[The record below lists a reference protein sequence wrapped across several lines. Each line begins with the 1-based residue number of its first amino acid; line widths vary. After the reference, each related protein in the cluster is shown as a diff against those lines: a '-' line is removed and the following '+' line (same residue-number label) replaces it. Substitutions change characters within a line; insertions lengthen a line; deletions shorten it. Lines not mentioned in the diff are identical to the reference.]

1 MTIAAVAWYGVGSN
15 VGKVINADIDT
26 NWTSGLQVDTVN
38 FIEGTA
44 SLGEKVSNGIVTRQ
58 TIDTTDVTGEP
69 FDFSVSGGND
79 GDHLFGWMSIFA
91 AWDTQPNGGFG
102 LMMVDDLAT
111 DSDGTWFV
119 GPQAG
124 YVGGWASFVINPA
137 ADFDLV
143 TAGTATWTLAGN
155 PAQLSGVDG
164 FGVRWRTTVSITGN
178 TDNGFLD
185 AMSVGQGYRLTLG
198 DAGSAEGTFADF
210 VTFEDNVT
218 TGRFG
223 GLREISGILLAKSK
237 LTIGF
242 ASGAGDT
249 EFIDNG
255 FTVVWEQQLL
265 SDEAS
270 SAVAAGFYE
279 LSATQGSGTTDIDMS
294 SGTLAAVAPH
304 TVTIDFSGV
313 NLVTIDGCNI
323 DRATSITLDSAC
335 SLTNTKVSNS
345 GIVIAG
351 EADLSGSSFLLST
364 VAADD
369 AAVLWDEVLSAPEVI
384 SELDDTTFEQ
394 GTAAHHAIT
403 FGTGVDEDIT
413 LTGIE
418 FTGFDSTADAD
429 GATLEFLATG
439 GAITVTLSGCTVGGV
454 AASSSNVGVDDA
466 AGITVTISTDV
477 VGTFIGLQDNS
488 EIRVYTAGTSTEL
501 AGIENATAGSPGDRS
516 FAATIAG
523 GTSVDYVIHNE
534 TYEYI
539 RVEGFAWPT
548 VAQNIPIAQ
557 RFDRNYDNP

>member
-1 MTIAAVAWYGVGSN
+1 MTVAAVAWYGVGSN

-44 SLGEKVSNGIVTRQ
+44 SLGEKVSNAIVTRQ

-69 FDFSVSGGND
+69 FDFSAAGGND
-79 GDHLFGWMSIFA
+79 GDHLFGWLSIFA

-124 YVGGWASFVINPA
+124 YVGGWSSFVINPA
-137 ADFDLV
+137 ADFDIV
-143 TAGTATWTLAGN
+143 TAGTAVWTLAGN

-164 FGVRWRTTVSITGN
+164 FGVRWRTTVTITGN

-198 DAGSAEGTFADF
+198 DAGSAEGTFDDF
-210 VTFEDNVT
+210 VTFEENVT
-218 TGRFG
+218 AGRFG
-223 GLREISGILLAKSK
+223 GLRQVSGILLAKSK
-237 LTIGF
+237 LVIGDT
-242 ASGAGDT
+242 GAGNT
-249 EFIDNG
+249 EFIDSG

-279 LSATQGSGTTDIDMS
+279 LSSEQGSGTTDVDMS
-294 SGTLAAVAPH
+294 SGSLAAVSPH
-304 TVTIDFSGV
+304 TVTMNFAGCNSVIIDA
-313 NLVTIDGCNI
+313 CNI
-323 DRATSITLDSAC
+323 DRATSITLDTAC
-335 SLTNTKVSNS
+335 TFTNNKVTNS
-345 GIVIAG
+345 GLVTAG

-364 VAADD
+364 AVADD
-369 AAVLWDEVLSAPEVI
+369 AAVLWDETLSAPEVI
-384 SELDDTTFEQ
+384 SELDNTTFEQ

-429 GATLEFLATG
+429 GATLEFLATT
-439 GAITVTLSGCTVGGV
+439 GAITVTLSGCTVGGA

-466 AGITVTISTDV
+466 AGVVVTISTDV
-477 VGTFIGLQDNS
+477 VGTFTGLQNNS
-488 EIRVYTAGTSTEL
+488 EVRVYTAGTSTEL
-501 AGIENATAGSPGDRS
+501 AGIENSSGGT

-523 GTSVDYVIHNE
+523 GTSVDYVIHNVD
-534 TYEYI
+534 YEYI

-548 VAQNIPIAQ
+548 LPQNIPIAQ